1 METEKLKEQA
11 RKNAFRSNNGAVI
24 RAVNII
30 RTDYVQLDMVLA
42 ALTPKIGKAEIMDG
56 INYLCRHYSDTPHR
70 WLTGISTPPA
80 YIDNIS

>member
-30 RTDYVQLDMVLA
+30 RTDYVQRL
-42 ALTPKIGKAEIMDG
+42 PRKSE
-56 INYLCRHYSDTPHR
+56 RPR
-70 WLTGISTPPA
+70 
-80 YIDNIS
+80 